1 MALPHYTQSRTSNN
15 KSEPIYQSL
24 FEVTLFT
31 PNGDDTQLT
40 LEHIKSI
47 GGLNNFNPSVDAV
60 GQKYKFADRSF
71 AGMPTQTF
79 VDLTINYTLNLND
92 ANENF
97 IYNSMRNWYK
107 LIYNPSTGE
116 MGLKKDYV
124 GSGIIVMYNRAGSI
138 FRKIT
143 IKDIFPTGQPDFIDE
158 LSYETNDPAELTM
171 TFRCDNFVDENVGD
185 GQI

>member
-1 MALPHYTQSRTSNN
+1 
-15 KSEPIYQSL
+15 
-24 FEVTLFT
+24 
-31 PNGDDTQLT
+31 
-40 LEHIKSI
+40 
-47 GGLNNFNPSVDAV
+47 
-60 GQKYKFADRSF
+60 
-71 AGMPTQTF
+71 
-79 VDLTINYTLNLND
+79 
-92 ANENF
+92 
-97 IYNSMRNWYK
+97 MRNWYK

-138 FRKIT
+138 FRRLQLKIS
-143 IKDIFPTGQPDFIDE
+143 FNWQPDFIDE

>member
-15 KSEPIYQSL
+15 KSEPIYPSL

-31 PNGDDTQLT
+31 PNGDDTALL
-40 LEHIKSI
+40 LEHVKSI
-47 GGLNNFNPSVDAV
+47 GGLDALNPSIDAV

-79 VDLTINYTLNLND
+79 VDLSVALTLNLND

-97 IYNSMRNWYK
+97 IYNSMRGWYK
-107 LIYNPSTGE
+107 KIYDPLTGE

-143 IKDIFPTGQPDFIDE
+143 VKDIFPTGQLTFLDE
-158 LSYETNDPAELTM
+158 LNYETNDPAELSITL
-171 TFRCDNFVDENVGD
+171 RCDNWVEENVGE
-185 GQI
+185 I